1 MINLKKRY
9 KVIRICSG
17 IGKEKDIRYE
27 KEKETESGSD
37 GNRERK
43 AKADQENM
51 GIILQQG
58 NCARRTS
65 VSSYSVKK
73 VEYKTYEVKN
83 NHILKVEDILDSKV
97 EMKRRIVKVIKK
109 QNKDIG

>member
-1 MINLKKRY
+1 
-9 KVIRICSG
+9 
-17 IGKEKDIRYE
+17 
-27 KEKETESGSD
+27 
-37 GNRERK
+37 
-43 AKADQENM
+43 M

-58 NCARRTS
+58 KCARRTS

-83 NHILKVEDILDSKV
+83 NHIIKVEDISDSKV
-97 EMKRRIVKVIKK
+97 EMKSRKTMVIKK